1 MSTQTPSRSSSQRPM
16 SDQPTMNRPMSD
28 QQYMQ
33 GSYAQ
38 DPDMS
43 NRQMVSDQQMMS
55 GRRGDRRTGSETK
68 PAFLTTEFYVF
79 LLAVGGVIAASVIIG
94 NDNAGLD
101 VFRADRAWFFI
112 ALLSIGYML
121 SRGIAKAGSSWR
133 RGGNR

>member
-1 MSTQTPSRSSSQRPM
+1 MSTQTPSRSQQRPM

-28 QQYMQ
+28 QQYSQ
-33 GSYAQ
+33 GSYMQ
-38 DPDMS
+38 DDMS

-55 GRRGDRRTGSETK
+55 GRRGDRMPRSETK

-121 SRGIAKAGSSWR
+121 SRGIAKAGNSWR
-133 RGGNR
+133 RGGGDR

>member
-1 MSTQTPSRSSSQRPM
+1 MSTQTPSRSSQRM

-28 QQYMQ
+28 QYNTQ
-33 GSYAQ
+33 GSYMQ
-38 DPDMS
+38 DDMS
-43 NRQMVSDQQMMS
+43 SRQMVSDQQMMS
-55 GRRGDRRTGSETK
+55 GRRGDRKPGSETK

-79 LLAVGGVIAASVIIG
+79 VLAVGGVIAASVIIG

-121 SRGIAKAGSSWR
+121 SRGIAKAGNSWR

>member
-1 MSTQTPSRSSSQRPM
+1 MSTQTPSRSQRPM

-28 QQYMQ
+28 QQHMQ
-33 GSYAQ
+33 GY
-38 DPDMS
+38 DMDMS
-43 NRQMVSDQQMMS
+43 DRHAGYDQPV
-55 GRRGDRRTGSETK
+55 GRRGGKPGSETK

-79 LLAVGGVIAASVIIG
+79 LAAVGGVIAASVIIG

-121 SRGIAKAGSSWR
+121 SRGIAKAGKPWR